1 MGLMATH
8 APATTREA
16 FTRWWQMRSRS
27 ERRWLTAIGGVVV
40 LALAWVVVWQPLLR
54 DAERLIQ
61 RAPLDRA
68 ALAEARRAADEIAG
82 LARSAPAP
90 QASDPRAALDAV
102 LTTTNLKSAATQIE
116 RIDNDR
122 LRVTFDRIDFDAL
135 AGALDALQR
144 EARLRAVD
152 VVATARVEPGLVRA
166 DVTLTR

>member
-1 MGLMATH
+1 MASP

-16 FTRWWQMRSRS
+16 LAHWWHVRSRS
-27 ERRWLTAIGGVVV
+27 ERRSLAAIAAV
-40 LALAWVVVWQPLLR
+40 LAIALAWIVVWQPLAR
-54 DAERLIQ
+54 DTERLTQ

-68 ALAEARRAADEIAG
+68 ALAEARRASDEIAG
-82 LARSAPAP
+82 LARNAPAP
-90 QASDPRAALDAV
+90 QAGDPRAALDAV
-102 LTTTNLKSAATQIE
+102 LATKNLKSAASQIE

-122 LRVTFDRIDFDAL
+122 LRVTFDRIDFDVLAATLEAL
-135 AGALDALQR
+135 HR